1 MNRTVNPIRTTDKQ
15 GIDGIILTGR
25 PRGYWMAQ
33 SEPFPRLWTGVVS
46 DGHTAA
52 RKHGTFGEV
61 LEWLQRKA
69 GILRNAKA
77 DRLIRD
83 CSDLFRGIRVTS
95 EAAERIPEG
104 EMERAKVYSGFS
116 CSSARGPSRANHM
129 RPSAA
134 EGGIRHGNAGADNA
148 RNRAVRERDELIL
161 SMCREGLLQK
171 DIALRL
177 GVTPTTVNN
186 RVRAMR
192 KAGIDVPSAQRER
205 ERAVRL
211 ERAERFRR
219 MRDEEGLRAP
229 EISRRTGIHMQTV
242 YSLLAFADKMQK
254 EGGDEMQGG

>member
-1 MNRTVNPIRTTDKQ
+1 MMPTTIRTTDRA
-15 GIDGIILTGR
+15 GIDGIIAEGR
-25 PRGYWMAQ
+25 PSGYWIAD
-33 SEPFPRLWTGVVS
+33 SGEVPRAWIGALAFGGRTVTKS
-46 DGHTAA
+46 
-52 RKHGTFGEV
+52 GTFGEV
-61 LEWLQRKA
+61 LEWLQFKS
-69 GILRNAKA
+69 GILSE
-77 DRLIRD
+77 DRRGVKRQAGERI
-83 CSDLFRGIRVTS
+83 FGIRVTW
-95 EAAERIPEG
+95 EG
-104 EMERAKVYSGFS
+104 RQWLSPDAMERAEIYAGFS
-116 CSSARGPSRANHM
+116 CSSVRGPSRSQHM
-129 RPSAA
+129 RVSSAQ
-134 EGGIRHGNAGADNA
+134 GGVRHGNAGADSA
-148 RNRAVRERDELIL
+148 RSQAVKERDELIL
-161 SMCREGLLQK
+161 GMCREGLLQK

>member
-1 MNRTVNPIRTTDKQ
+1 MIPTTIRTTDRA
-15 GIDGIILTGR
+15 GIDGIIAEGR
-25 PRGYWMAQ
+25 PSGYWIAD
-33 SEPFPRLWTGVVS
+33 SGEVPRAWIGALAFGGRTVTKS
-46 DGHTAA
+46 
-52 RKHGTFGEV
+52 GTFGEV
-61 LEWLQRKA
+61 LEWLQFKS
-69 GILRNAKA
+69 GILSEERSGVKRQAGE
-77 DRLIRD
+77 RI
-83 CSDLFRGIRVTS
+83 FGIRVTW
-95 EAAERIPEG
+95 EG
-104 EMERAKVYSGFS
+104 REWLSPDSMERAEIYGGFS
-116 CSSARGPSRANHM
+116 CSSVRGPSRSQHM
-129 RPSAA
+129 RVSSAQ
-134 EGGIRHGNAGADNA
+134 GGVRHGNAGADNA
-148 RNRAVRERDELIL
+148 RSQAVKERDELIL
-161 SMCREGLLQK
+161 GMCREGLLQK

-242 YSLLAFADKMQK
+242 YSLLALADKQK

>member
-1 MNRTVNPIRTTDKQ
+1 MSWTVNPIRTTDRA
-15 GIDGIILTGR
+15 GIDGIIAEGR
-25 PRGYWMAQ
+25 PSGYWIAE
-33 SEPFPRLWTGVVS
+33 SGEVPRAWIGALVFGGRTVTKS
-46 DGHTAA
+46 
-52 RKHGTFGEV
+52 GTFGEV
-61 LEWLQRKA
+61 LEWLQFKS
-69 GILRNAKA
+69 GILSEERSGVKRQAGE
-77 DRLIRD
+77 RI
-83 CSDLFRGIRVTS
+83 FGIRVTW
-95 EAAERIPEG
+95 EG
-104 EMERAKVYSGFS
+104 RQWLSPDAMERAEIYAGFS
-116 CSSARGPSRANHM
+116 CRASRGPSRASHM
-129 RPSAA
+129 KPSAA

-148 RNRAVRERDELIL
+148 RNRAVQERDELIL
-161 SMCREGLLQK
+161 QLSREGLLQK

-186 RVRAMR
+186 RVRVMR

-242 YSLLAFADKMQK
+242 YSLLALADKLK

>member
-1 MNRTVNPIRTTDKQ
+1 MISTTIRTTDRA
-15 GIDGIILTGR
+15 GIDGIIAEGR
-25 PRGYWMAQ
+25 PSGYWIAD
-33 SEPFPRLWTGVVS
+33 SGEVPRAWIGALAFG
-46 DGHTAA
+46 A
-52 RKHGTFGEV
+52 RTITKSGTIGEV
-61 LEWLQRKA
+61 LEWLQFKS
-69 GILRNAKA
+69 GILSD
-77 DRLIRD
+77 DRRGVKRQAGERI
-83 CSDLFRGIRVTS
+83 FGIRVTW
-95 EAAERIPEG
+95 EG
-104 EMERAKVYSGFS
+104 RQWLSPDAMERAEIYAGFS
-116 CSSARGPSRANHM
+116 CSSVRGPSRANHM

-134 EGGIRHGNAGADNA
+134 AGGIRHGNTA
-148 RNRAVRERDELIL
+148 RPQDPRRNEIRERDEMIL
-161 SMCREGLLQK
+161 ALCREGLLQK

-254 EGGDEMQGG
+254 EEGGDEMQGG